1 LAKNFV
7 VIGCGRFGRAI
18 ATTLYKLGHDVL
30 AIDSNEEIIQ
40 NIAGDVTK
48 AVTSQIDEQVLREI
62 GVPNC
67 DVAIV
72 SMGSDIESSVITTLL
87 LKEMKIPYIVCK
99 ASTEIHEKI
108 LYKIGADRVVS
119 PERDSGIKIAKNLV
133 SDNIL
138 DKIDLDPDYAIFE
151 LITPKSWIGKSLIEL
166 NVRKE
171 YNLNV
176 VAIKKDDDFVITP
189 NPEEPLKENDIILL
203 LGEKKNLKYF
213 EQKIDIKTI

>member
-1 LAKNFV
+1 MAKNFV

-133 SDNIL
+133 SDNVL

>member
-1 LAKNFV
+1 MAKNFV

-133 SDNIL
+133 SDNVL

-151 LITPKSWIGKSLIEL
+151 LIIPKSWIGKSLIEL

-213 EQKIDIKTI
+213 EQKIDIKII

>member
-1 LAKNFV
+1 MAKNFV

-133 SDNIL
+133 SDNVL

-151 LITPKSWIGKSLIEL
+151 LIIPKSWIGKSLIEL

>member
-1 LAKNFV
+1 MAKNFV

-133 SDNIL
+133 SDNVL

-151 LITPKSWIGKSLIEL
+151 LITPKPWIGKSLIEL

>member
-1 LAKNFV
+1 MAKNFV

-18 ATTLYKLGHDVL
+18 ATTLYKLGNDVL

-133 SDNIL
+133 SDNVL

-151 LITPKSWIGKSLIEL
+151 LITPKPWIGKSLIEL

>member
-1 LAKNFV
+1 MAKNFV

-133 SDNIL
+133 SDNVL

-151 LITPKSWIGKSLIEL
+151 LIIPKSWIGKSLIEL

-176 VAIKKDDDFVITP
+176 VAIKKDDDLVITP

-203 LGEKKNLKYF
+203 LGDKKNLKYF

>member
-1 LAKNFV
+1 MAKNFV

-133 SDNIL
+133 SDNVL

-189 NPEEPLKENDIILL
+189 NPEDPLKENDIILL

>member
-1 LAKNFV
+1 MAKNFV

>member
-1 LAKNFV
+1 MAKNFV

-108 LYKIGADRVVS
+108 LYKIDADRVVS

-133 SDNIL
+133 SDNVL

-151 LITPKSWIGKSLIEL
+151 LITPKPWIGKSLIEL

>member
-1 LAKNFV
+1 
-7 VIGCGRFGRAI
+7 
-18 ATTLYKLGHDVL
+18 
-30 AIDSNEEIIQ
+30 
-40 NIAGDVTK
+40 
-48 AVTSQIDEQVLREI
+48 
-62 GVPNC
+62 
-67 DVAIV
+67 
-72 SMGSDIESSVITTLL
+72 
-87 LKEMKIPYIVCK
+87 MKIPYIVCK

-133 SDNIL
+133 SDNVL

>member
-1 LAKNFV
+1 MAKNFV

-213 EQKIDIKTI
+213 EQKIDIKII

>member
-1 LAKNFV
+1 MAKNFV

-133 SDNIL
+133 SDNVL

-151 LITPKSWIGKSLIEL
+151 LIMPKSWIGKSLIEL

>member
-133 SDNIL
+133 SDNVL

>member
-1 LAKNFV
+1 MAKNFV

-171 YNLNV
+171 YNLTV

>member
-1 LAKNFV
+1 MAKNFV

-18 ATTLYKLGHDVL
+18 ATTLYKLGNDVL

-133 SDNIL
+133 SDNVL

>member
-1 LAKNFV
+1 MAKNFV

-108 LYKIGADRVVS
+108 LYIIGADRVVS